1 MEIRQA
7 VVCVDNVVEWTKRAC
22 KQVSNIAIALVMVV
36 CISVAISVFIDY
48 MKRTSDVK
56 KSELSSKLLWNAIG
70 QCFYVELDE
79 MNKYYRIIRVT
90 DCDKTK

>member
-1 MEIRQA
+1 MEIRQV
-7 VVCVDNVVEWTKRAC
+7 VVCVDKVVECTKQAFR
-22 KQVSNIAIALVMVV
+22 QISNIVIALVLVV
-36 CISVAISVFIDY
+36 CISIAISVFIDY

-56 KSELSSKLLWNAIG
+56 KSELSSKLLWNSIG